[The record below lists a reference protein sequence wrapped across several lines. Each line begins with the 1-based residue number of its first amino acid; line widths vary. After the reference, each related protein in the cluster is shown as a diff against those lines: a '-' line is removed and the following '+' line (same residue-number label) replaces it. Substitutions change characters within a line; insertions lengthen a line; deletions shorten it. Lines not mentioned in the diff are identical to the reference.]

1 MGGDLLCWSDF
12 LKSGQI
18 ITGSTSLLY
27 RGNDGTGRILNPDNY
42 QPKGSYATTAELN
55 ELKTSVSSGKAQVAS
70 AITDKGVSTSST
82 ASFSQMATNIRSIA
96 SGITPQLI
104 SGNVIYSNKD
114 GNRYYWN
121 NQYTNVNK
129 YIPPVYNIKTGIY
142 MFGHIIL
149 NNYTY
154 IWGSSNTTTNGWT
167 YTCIDIITGTIITFA
182 PSDSYTLKATIPTSI
197 KNGNPQLMI
206 ITNWNSTSALNGLTV
221 LCMVN

>member
-1 MGGDLLCWSDF
+1 MGGDLLYWSDF

-42 QPKGSYATTAELN
+42 QPKGSYATTAEVN
-55 ELKTSVSSGKAQVAS
+55 ELKTSVSSGKAQIAS

-104 SGNVIYSNKD
+104 SSNVIYCKADNTSM
-114 GNRYYWN
+114 YWN
-121 NQYTNVNK
+121 NQTLKFNK
-129 YIPPVYNIKTGIY
+129 YDPPINSMYTGIY
-142 MFGHIIL
+142 IFGHMIL

-154 IWGSSNTTTNGWT
+154 IYGTASVGTSGWT
-167 YTCIDIITGTIITFA
+167 YTFIDITNGTITRILGG
-182 PSDSYTLKATIPTSI
+182 SYTMQATIPSSL
-197 KNGNPQLMI
+197 KNGNPQLLI
-206 ITNWNSTSALNGLTV
+206 FTNSGQTSSLSAITSLVLLN
-221 LCMVN
+221 